1 MECPKC
7 DSVME
12 EVTFNGVTVDRC
24 MQCKGIWFQGI
35 EHKELKRL
43 KGSEAIDVG
52 ASSLGREYDGLKD
65 VKCPECETVMITM
78 PDKFQPHIHYEA
90 CPKGH
95 GVYFDA
101 GEFKDFKEE
110 TFSDFIKSLSM
121 AVRRKKKK

>member
-1 MECPKC
+1 MDCPKC

-12 EVTFNGVTVDRC
+12 EVTFNTVTVDRC
-24 MQCKGIWFQGI
+24 TQCKGIWFQGV
-35 EHKELKRL
+35 EHKELK
-43 KGSEAIDVG
+43 KMKGAESIDVGSEALG
-52 ASSLGREYDGLKD
+52 AEYDDLEE
-65 VKCPECETVMITM
+65 VHCPECDTVMATV

-110 TFSDFIKSLSM
+110 SLSDFIKSLAM
-121 AVRRKKKK
+121 FRKKRK